1 MIGPDF
7 GLFNFELTE
16 EEVEVLIKHH
26 ADREKEEKEKE
37 GIKNLMARGAPFEIA
52 YRLDSGSTEHLHQER
67 LARLQCDLRTEKVKK
82 ESEELIEEQESLKGF
97 YWPRSRKKMERLM
110 QIQIELNKIQEKYK

>member
-1 MIGPDF
+1 MSGPDF

-37 GIKNLMARGAPFEIA
+37 GIKNLMARGAPFELA
-52 YRLDSGSTEHLHQER
+52 YRLDSGSTADRHQER

>member
-1 MIGPDF
+1 MSGPDF

-37 GIKNLMARGAPFEIA
+37 GIKNLMARGAPFELA